1 MMSYA
6 VILGRLSTL
15 IKGWSAS
22 SSTFHRRDSCEFTR
36 CVSPCV
42 RKATTH
48 LEELRD
54 QLARS
59 VIQEENV
66 QEAKPVD
73 DVLLPSREGI
83 ASTTHVYIKNC
94 V

>member
-54 QLARS
+54 QLARLS
-59 VIQEENV
+59 AIQEENV

-73 DVLLPSREGI
+73 DVLSPFREGI
-83 ASTTHVYIKNC
+83 ASATHVYIY
-94 V
+94 